1 MKTKDVVRI
10 GFVGAGGNASWH
22 MQTVSEIKGARIA
35 AVCDL
40 SAERAEAAAARHGAN
55 AYTDYERL
63 LGEEDLDAVYVSVP
77 PFAHSDAEIL
87 AAERG
92 LHLFV
97 EKPVA
102 LTLERGLEIWEAIA
116 RAGVLSCVGYQLRYT
131 PYTDSIRDFLAG
143 KNLLMVVARRWGG
156 LVGGPW
162 WQKMELSGGQLV
174 EQATHEV
181 DLIRYWAGEVRSVY
195 ATYSRKVHGH
205 VPGITI
211 PDLQAIQL
219 EFASGAIG
227 QFVTSCTGC
236 PGGRGFEF
244 YLDGMKLTTDGGAP
258 ELTPADAAPLNR
270 EPGEAES
277 IDQVF
282 VDAVRT
288 GDGSRIKSPYLDALK
303 TLDVTLAANAS
314 AKERRPVETYF
325 SW

>member
-1 MKTKDVVRI
+1 MSSEVRVA
-10 GFVGAGGNASWH
+10 FVGAGGNASWH
-22 MQTVSEIKGARIA
+22 MQTVSEIEGARIT

-40 SAERAEAAAARHGAN
+40 SPERAEAAAQKYGAR
-55 AYTDYERL
+55 AYTHYRRL
-63 LGEEDLDAVYVSVP
+63 LDEAEMDALYVSVP
-77 PFAHSDAEIL
+77 PFAHYDAEIL

-92 LHLFV
+92 VHLFV

-102 LTLERGLEIWEAIA
+102 LTLEKGLQVWEAIEK
-116 RAGVLSCVGYQLRYT
+116 AGVISCVGYQLRYT
-131 PYTDSIRDFLAG
+131 PHVDPIREFLAG

-162 WQKMELSGGQLV
+162 WQRMELSGGQLV
-174 EQATHEV
+174 EQATHEI

-195 ATYSRKVHGH
+195 ATYARKVHGN

-211 PDLQAIQL
+211 PDLQAIQM

-244 YLDGMKLTTDGGAP
+244 YLEGMKLTTDGGAP
-258 ELTPADAAPLNR
+258 VLTPEDAAPLDR
-270 EPGEAES
+270 EPREAES
-277 IDQVF
+277 IDRVF
-282 VDAVRT
+282 IEAVRT
-288 GDGSRIKSPYLDALK
+288 GDASRIKSPYLDALK
-303 TLDVTLAANAS
+303 TLDVTLAANRS